1 MAGEGCFVLGTAA
14 PAGQQQRRAVLSD
27 AKRAQLANARI
38 SKSQKAI
45 ARRAARAAAKE
56 TGHTEGPFEITITV
70 RRKWDALESD
80 KTTPSHIKRLLVV
93 SGAQAITAS

>member
-14 PAGQQQRRAVLSD
+14 PAGRQQRWAVLSD

-45 ARRAARAAAKE
+45 ARRAARAAA
-56 TGHTEGPFEITITV
+56 HTEGPFEMTITV

-93 SGAQAITAS
+93 SGAHTIVAS